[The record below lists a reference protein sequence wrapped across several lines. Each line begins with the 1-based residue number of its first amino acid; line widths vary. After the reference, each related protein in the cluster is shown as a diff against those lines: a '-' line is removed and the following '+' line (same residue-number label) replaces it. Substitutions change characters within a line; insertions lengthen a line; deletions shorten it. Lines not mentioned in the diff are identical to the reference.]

1 MHGIKSLF
9 LLAAAVLMTGLE
21 AADWALKDGT
31 GSALARD
38 AEGKSHLALKG
49 KVSWAREDDRSF
61 FLNFSG
67 GTAECKADGLY
78 FPDGMVLEVFFAP
91 DLARGREWLPVVTC
105 GDTFN
110 SSYSVWVR
118 KNGQLLVCFPG
129 TKNFYNLIDAKLQNL
144 RDYELRVV
152 RGENRAQ
159 VTLNGKVVADFP
171 SAGKLTHKPGELFR
185 LGSTPK
191 WKYYGNIYSA
201 KIGNYRKGAF
211 LARKKAEKTF
221 PASEIRPVPGV
232 TDPEGTVVFC
242 EFEKFS
248 PKPLVTLIP
257 HRWRWVYRKLNFF
270 PGYPG
275 VLMSAN
281 NAEEF
286 PLTYA
291 PGLTGKYD
299 VYLGLRANTIPID
312 FMISVPDREHLYR
325 VQIGAAS
332 KTYHPNTEVRIAKD
346 VRMDGGKITLY
357 PGGWMFLGYI
367 KFIPSANR
375 RKIDYPQWKCVSV
388 TRSDRTFSELLP
400 EFIQKRIASGYLR
413 ERKFVD
419 DRPVPEPGPLS
430 RKLGYIIDRQDWMDL
445 CFENSKPAAAPET
458 ITLDVKAAQ
467 GEFEPVS
474 FSVHGLE
481 DCGELT
487 LTGADGLEKKG
498 IRGDVAVV
506 LEIPKR
512 TTNIYG
518 PSEFIRG
525 PQCLERTNVC
535 RLEKGKT
542 KQFWLTFAVGEN
554 VKPGSYKCELALTSA
569 RGKRVIPVTVTV
581 RPFKLD
587 PVVRERTGFFS
598 FPGSCQLY
606 PGLVREMAE
615 HGYNT
620 MHLTMGTDV
629 IFLSN
634 GAVDWKRSP
643 LPGIARD
650 MKKYGMKA
658 MVIQTEPLANTFCKD
673 PDGAA
678 RYMRTIR
685 EITARAKKEN
695 WPDVYFYTFDELLSN
710 LHNKQKALWEVPLIK
725 KCGARL
731 WNSHLWYKTTRPCQD
746 VVDKIAPAVDAYGL
760 RYSTRKLWY
769 VDTWPEI
776 AARCA
781 REGKELW
788 SYNIDNAIVFSKPAA
803 KRFAMGW
810 FFRTIGRGA
819 IGQMVHCYFFID
831 GSPYTELD
839 GGTGESVDWCY
850 NLPPDPRHKGGF
862 IINYEAM
869 REGVDDLRY
878 ITTLENRIASA
889 GKKGLVKEAAAAE
902 KVLKDLKSSFDFDEN
917 FTKNSVFLDSHFER
931 SWMKDGKR
939 FCSGRFNLPG
949 GWKFEDYHAAREK
962 IAAEIARLDALLQ

>member
-1 MHGIKSLF
+1 MSWKKLV
-9 LLAAAVLMTGLE
+9 LLAAAALLTGVD
-21 AADWALKDGT
+21 AAEWKLKDGT
-31 GSALARD
+31 GNATAKDSGGD
-38 AEGKSHLALKG
+38 SHLALKG

-67 GTAECKADGLY
+67 GTAECRADGLY

-91 DLARGREWLPVVTC
+91 DLARGREWLPLVTC

-159 VTLNGKVVADFP
+159 VTLNGKVIADFP

-191 WKYYGNIYSA
+191 WLYYGNIYSV
-201 KIGNYRKGAF
+201 KIQNFRKGAF
-211 LARKKAEKTF
+211 LAKKVAEKTF
-221 PASEIRPVPGV
+221 PASEIQPVPGV
-232 TDPEGTVVFC
+232 TDPEGTVVFS

-248 PKPLVTLIP
+248 PKPVFTQIP
-257 HRWRWVYRKLNFF
+257 HRWRWVYRKLPFF

-275 VLMSAN
+275 VLMSSN
-281 NAEEF
+281 NTEEF

-291 PGLTGKYD
+291 PDLSGTYD
-299 VYLGLRANTIPID
+299 VYLGVRANTLPVD

-325 VQIGAAS
+325 VQIGEAS
-332 KTYHPNTEVRIAKD
+332 KTYHPNTEVRIARD
-346 VRMDGGKITLY
+346 VKMDGAKITLY

-375 RKIDYPQWKCVSV
+375 RKVDYPAWKCVSV
-388 TRSDRTFSELLP
+388 TRSDKTFAELMP
-400 EFIQKRIASGYLR
+400 EIIRKKIDSGYLR

-430 RKLGYIIDRQDWMDL
+430 RKLGYLVNKQDWMDL
-445 CFENSKPAAAPET
+445 CFSNSKPAAAPENIALT
-458 ITLDVKAAQ
+458 VNAAQ
-467 GEFEPVS
+467 GEFEPAS

-498 IRGDVAVV
+498 IRGDAAVV

-535 RLEKGKT
+535 RLEKGQT
-542 KQFWLTFAVGEN
+542 KQFWLTFKVGEN
-554 VKPGSYKCELALTSA
+554 VKPGSYKCDLALTSA
-569 RGKRVIPVTVTV
+569 KGKRIIPVTVKV

-615 HGYNT
+615 HGCNT

-629 IFLSN
+629 IVLSN
-634 GAVDWKRSP
+634 GGVDWKRSP

-658 MVIQTEPLANTFCKD
+658 MLIATEQLANMFFKD

-678 RYMRTIR
+678 RYMRTVR
-685 EITARAKKEN
+685 EIMARAKKEN
-695 WPDVYFYTFDELLSN
+695 WPDVYFYTWDELPSN
-710 LHNKQKALWEVPLIK
+710 LHNKEKALWEVPLLK

-746 VVDKIAPAVDAYGL
+746 VVDKIAPCVDAYGL

-769 VDTWPEI
+769 VDEWPEI
-776 AARCA
+776 AERCA

-803 KRFAMGW
+803 RRFALGW

-819 IGQMVHCYFFID
+819 KGQLIHCYFFID

-850 NLPPDPRHKGGF
+850 NLPPDPKHKGGF

-878 ITTLENRIASA
+878 IITLENRIAA
-889 GKKGLVKEAAAAE
+889 AQKKGLAREAARSA
-902 KVLKDLKSSFDFDEN
+902 KVLADLKNSFDFGEN
-917 FTKNSVFLDSHFER
+917 FRTKSVFLDSHFEKK
-931 SWMKDGKR
+931 WDKDGKR
-939 FCSGRFNLPG
+939 CCSGRLELPN
-949 GWKFEDYHAAREK
+949 GWRFEDYHAAREK
-962 IAAEIARLDALLQ
+962 IASEIEKLDKLL